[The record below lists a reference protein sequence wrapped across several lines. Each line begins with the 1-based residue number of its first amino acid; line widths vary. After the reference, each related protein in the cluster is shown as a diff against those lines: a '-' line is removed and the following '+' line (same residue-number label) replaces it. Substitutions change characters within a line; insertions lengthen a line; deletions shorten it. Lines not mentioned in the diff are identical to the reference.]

1 MKMQFA
7 TSRMGTVLILFQ
19 AVCAVPFA
27 EAAPPG
33 SPKSERTDQ
42 EVAAGP
48 TGANT
53 GDQAY
58 LVHLSQEGLVRG
70 RLYRLDGDRR
80 SLVSAQGAH
89 VRFVQDGEVVAVS
102 EPNING
108 VFQAS
113 GLSPGGYSVL
123 IDGADG
129 MAVFSLRVLP
139 YMANAARAT
148 IPIEVL
154 LTAPRDTAIVRAIA
168 VRELPGVITAP
179 SASPLTPTVVPPA
192 PSVRPLAK
200 AAFAKPAG
208 VRVGDDGITTPASTP
223 ILRISETGDVR
234 GRAVRRDPV
243 TNQTVPVSEVTFFI
257 IHNGNVVSESSVD
270 KDGSFRLQGIRPG
283 IQTLV
288 AAGPGGFAALTVKTV
303 DQIPATAHAMPQ
315 SSNQLVLG
323 FADTRRRTRQVA
335 YLQPQPSNLQLPVVP
350 PGDAQPLFTP
360 GGPGAPPVAPPPV
373 APPVAAGMGGA
384 GGGFGGGGGGGGLF
398 GGGGLLG
405 ALIGAGVGAGIGA
418 ALSND
423 DGDDNSGN
431 QPPPSSPFI
440 PPPAP

>member
-7 TSRMGTVLILFQ
+7 TSRMEAVLILFL
-19 AVCAVPFA
+19 AAFATSFA
-27 EAAPPG
+27 EAAPPA
-33 SPKSERTDQ
+33 SPESQRTGG
-42 EVAAGP
+42 EGVGVGP
-48 TGANT
+48 IKVNVV
-53 GDQAY
+53 DQAY

-70 RLYRLDGDRR
+70 RLYRLDGDRG

-89 VRFVQDGEVVAVS
+89 VRFVQNGKVVAVS
-102 EPNING
+102 EPNIHG
-108 VFQAS
+108 VFQAA

-139 YMANAARAT
+139 YIANVARET
-148 IPIEVL
+148 ISIEVL

-168 VRELPGVITAP
+168 VRELPGAITAP
-179 SASPLTPTVVPPA
+179 SASPLTPAVVPPV
-192 PSVRPLAK
+192 PFDRPLVK
-200 AAFAKPAG
+200 AAFAKRAG
-208 VRVGDDGITTPASTP
+208 VQLIDDGITTPVSTP

-234 GRAVRRDPV
+234 GRAVRRDPA
-243 TNQTVPVSEVTFFI
+243 TNRLVPVSGVTLFVI
-257 IHNGNVVSESSVD
+257 NNGNLVSESSLH
-270 KDGSFRLQGIRPG
+270 KDGSFRLRGIRPG

-288 AAGPGGFAALTVKTV
+288 SAGPEGFALLTAKAV
-303 DQIPATAHAMPQ
+303 DRIPSTTNATPQ
-315 SSNQLVLG
+315 SPNQLVLG
-323 FADTRRRTRQVA
+323 IPGTGLRTRQVA

-360 GGPGAPPVAPPPV
+360 GGLGAPPSVPPPV
-373 APPVAAGMGGA
+373 APPFAAGMGGA
-384 GGGFGGGGGGGGLF
+384 AGGGFAGGGGGPF

-405 ALIGAGVGAGIGA
+405 ALIGAGVGAGIGV

-423 DGDDNSGN
+423 DSDDNSGN